1 MIVIWRRETLLGVPV
16 DMPRFAAAVAAAEGW
31 IGDGGRHYV
40 CHLDAR
46 SILAAR
52 DDPAMAAAVAGAAL
66 AAPDGMPLVWL
77 GRARGHAVERVYGP
91 DFMQALLART
101 RGRRHLLFGSDD
113 ATLAR
118 LVARFGADV
127 ATLRPPHGAWDE
139 AEDARLCDAVNRA
152 AADVVWVGLGA
163 PRQEL
168 WMARNRARLD
178 APLLVGVGAAFDF
191 LAGTKPQAPRLLRRA
206 GLEWAFRLATEPR
219 RLAPRYLR
227 TVPRFAGLALAE
239 EWRRLMSRGQSS

>member
-1 MIVIWRRETLLGVPV
+1 MSWARESLLGVGV
-16 DMPRFAAAVAAAEGW
+16 DMPRFDAAVATAIGW
-31 IGDGGRHYV
+31 IGDGGRRYV

-91 DFMQALLART
+91 DFMLALLART
-101 RGRRHLLFGSDD
+101 GNRRHLLFGADD
-113 ATLAR
+113 TTLAR
-118 LVARFGADV
+118 LATRFGPQV
-127 ATLRPPHGAWDE
+127 TTLRPPYGVWSDE
-139 AEDARLCDAVNRA
+139 EEARLVDAINRA
-152 AADVVWVGLGA
+152 GADVVWVGLGA

-168 WMARNRARLD
+168 WMARHRAALD
-178 APLLVGVGAAFDF
+178 APLLLGVGAAFDF
-191 LAGTKPQAPRLLRRA
+191 LAGTKPQAPPALRRA

-227 TVPRFAGLALAE
+227 TVPRFAALALAE
-239 EWRRLMSRGQSS
+239 ECGRRLKAVDHSS

>member
-1 MIVIWRRETLLGVPV
+1 MNWRKEILLGIEV
-16 DMPRFAAAVAAAEGW
+16 DMPRFDEAVATAESW
-31 IGDGGRHYV
+31 IADGGRRYV

-77 GRARGHAVERVYGP
+77 GRARGHAVDRVYGP
-91 DFMQALLART
+91 DFMLALLART
-101 RGRRHLLFGSDD
+101 GGRRHLLFGSDD

-118 LVARFGADV
+118 LAARFGAQV
-127 ATLRPPHGAWDE
+127 TTLRPPHGAWNAEEE
-139 AEDARLCDAVNRA
+139 AGLIAAINRTR
-152 AADVVWVGLGA
+152 ADVVWVGLGA

-168 WMARNRARLD
+168 WMARHRAALA
-178 APLLVGVGAAFDF
+178 APLLLGVGAAFDF
-191 LAGTKPQAPRLLRRA
+191 LAGTKPQAPPALRRI

-227 TVPRFAGLALAE
+227 TVPRFAALAMAE
-239 EWRRLMSRGQSS
+239 EWRRRFGARGQSA

>member
-1 MIVIWRRETLLGVPV
+1 MTWRKESLLGVPV
-16 DMPRFAAAVAAAEGW
+16 DMPRFDEAVAAATGW
-31 IGDGGRHYV
+31 IVDGGRRYV

-46 SILAAR
+46 SVLAAR

-91 DFMQALLART
+91 DFMLALLART
-101 RGRRHLLFGSDD
+101 RGRRHLLFGADD

-118 LVARFGADV
+118 LAARFGQNV
-127 ATLRPPHGAWDE
+127 ATLRPPHGDWS
-139 AEDARLCDAVNRA
+139 AEENTRLLAAINRTGA
-152 AADVVWVGLGA
+152 EVVWVGLGA

-168 WMARNRARLD
+168 WMARHRAALD

-191 LAGTKPQAPRLLRRA
+191 LAGTKPQAPAALRRA

-227 TVPRFAGLALAE
+227 TVPRFAALAMAE
-239 EWRRLMSRGQSS
+239 EWRRRFASRDQSG